1 MFPPGPKFEHQAGEV
16 EALGL
21 CPESLQFRAA
31 FLQERAEPC
40 RVAPSVVMKG
50 CSHLDETVHESLP
63 MALSFQPHGFEC
75 LVGFKKFPRVEQAD
89 SLHDAVFHRHLG
101 L

>member
-1 MFPPGPKFEHQAGEV
+1 MFPPGPKFEHQAGEIQ
-16 EALGL
+16 ALGL
-21 CPESLQFRAA
+21 CPESLQFRTA
-31 FLQERAEPC
+31 FLQERTEPDGIAV
-40 RVAPSVVMKG
+40 RVVMKS
-50 CSHLDETVHESLP
+50 CSHLDKTVHQNLA
-63 MALSFQPHGFEC
+63 MALSLQPHSFEC